1 MLFRFCIVQVL
12 GDVLDYGEIRFVEA
26 AETLEDAKRRIE
38 TLATSLPG
46 EYVIYDEE
54 TGARLS
60 VNALGKGRTDAT
72 YATSRADLVTEP
84 LSNLTRDGVKSR
96 ADGFEDFEQFGCFG
110 YR

>member
-1 MLFRFCIVQVL
+1 MRLSFCILIVL
-12 GDVLDYGEIRFVEA
+12 GDVRDYGEIRFAEA

-38 TLATSLPG
+38 TLATSSPG

-60 VNALGKGRTDAT
+60 VNALGKGRTD
-72 YATSRADLVTEP
+72 ATSRADLVTEP

-110 YR
+110 YW